1 MHATA
6 LRVTSDNDMRFHEK
20 GRDVART
27 TIVQLTDDISGGE
40 AERTVEFSFAG
51 KSYSLDLN
59 AQNAAEFEEVLAPYV
74 KAAEA
79 AGTAQPPSGRR
90 SSRGAGTAPR
100 GRSRSD
106 LDPRAVRAWAQE
118 NGIDVSPR
126 GRIASSVVDRYKAA
140 VS

>member
-1 MHATA
+1 MSPG
-6 LRVTSDNDMRFHEK
+6 SDKNFPSK
-20 GRDVART
+20 GRTMAKQ

-40 AERTVEFSFAG
+40 AERTVEFAFAG
-51 KSYSLDLN
+51 TSYSLDLN
-59 AQNAAEFEEVLAPYV
+59 AQNAAEFEEVLAPYI

-79 AGTAQPPSGRR
+79 AGTVQQASSGRR
-90 SSRGAGTAPR
+90 SSGRGAGTAPR
-100 GRSRSD
+100 GRSRSE

-126 GRIASSVVDRYKAA
+126 GRIASSVVDRYRAA

>member
-1 MHATA
+1 MA
-6 LRVTSDNDMRFHEK
+6 K
-20 GRDVART
+20 Q

-51 KSYSLDLN
+51 TSYSLDLN
-59 AQNAAEFEEVLAPYV
+59 AQNAAEFEEVLAPYI

-79 AGTAQPPSGRR
+79 AGTGRQPSSGRR
-90 SSRGAGTAPR
+90 GSRGPGTAPR
-100 GRSRSD
+100 GRSRSE